1 MVWKCEVR
9 SLKFEDTSR
18 FPYCFDCM
26 VFCKNLCM
34 NTSQYPHV
42 LHVVEIIL
50 HGTFVTGRGSSASS
64 DHTTNQ
70 IEDTVRKDQYGKASK
85 NRKQNQN
92 DLMS

>member
-1 MVWKCEVR
+1 
-9 SLKFEDTSR
+9 
-18 FPYCFDCM
+18 
-26 VFCKNLCM
+26 M

-50 HGTFVTGRGSSASS
+50 
-64 DHTTNQ
+64 Q

>member
-50 HGTFVTGRGSSASS
+50 
-64 DHTTNQ
+64 Q